1 MIYIYLLILL
11 YFRFVVDILKNE
23 EREELEQ
30 FISEVELEFP
40 EVHFLISRS

>member
-40 EVHFLISRS
+40 EVRFLISRS